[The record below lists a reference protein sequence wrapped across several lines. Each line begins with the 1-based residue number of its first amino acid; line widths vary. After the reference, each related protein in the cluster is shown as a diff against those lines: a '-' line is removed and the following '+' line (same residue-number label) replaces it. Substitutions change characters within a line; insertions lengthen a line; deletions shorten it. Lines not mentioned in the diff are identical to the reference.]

1 LIVTIFNYFNYP
13 KFLNLRAR
21 NSSLLAIA
29 NLVYL
34 CFIAALSYISSRSFY
49 LPFTFSNYRISLR
62 HSLLTPFP
70 LLSFRGFEF
79 STSPLALAA
88 ILSFAKA
95 LEVCYLSNAST
106 SLLLLYNSVSF
117 TLSSFTYLPLTLDSS
132 GVLLIFAINYDPLL
146 FEALYTLI
154 LYTAIDFAHGYR
166 LCTRLLTLHT
176 TLDFAYD
183 FRLCIRLCTRLSIL
197 YTPVDL

>member
-49 LPFTFSNYRISLR
+49 LPFTSSNYYISLT
-62 HSLLTPFP
+62 HSLLILFP
-70 LLSFRGFEF
+70 LLSLKGFEF

-117 TLSSFTYLPLTLDSS
+117 TLSSFTYFPLTLNSS
-132 GVLLIFAINYDPLL
+132 GILPIFAINYNPLF

-154 LYTAIDFAHGYR
+154 LYTAIDSTH
-166 LCTRLLTLHT
+166 
-176 TLDFAYD
+176 D
-183 FRLCIRLCTRLSIL
+183 FRLCI
-197 YTPVDL
+197 